1 MNKLVINTSSSLYF
15 TKIGLLPRLLKYFQL
30 MTTEEVKSEVNEGQ
44 DIGYKDARIIK
55 EYISEMKIRVE
66 KVKGTNMIIREFGMR
81 ATDASV
87 IALAKEASA
96 FLATEDQQMEKVCLI
111 TQTKITNTAL
121 LVYYLW
127 KKKEFD
133 NEHALLLL
141 DLLIRSGYNKEI
153 CLDMKERIV

>member
-1 MNKLVINTSSSLYF
+1 
-15 TKIGLLPRLLKYFQL
+15 
-30 MTTEEVKSEVNEGQ
+30 
-44 DIGYKDARIIK
+44 
-55 EYISEMKIRVE
+55 
-66 KVKGTNMIIREFGMR
+66 MR